1 MSGIHLFTASL
12 KKLPSLS
19 PDGAAGWVQIRREPK
34 ATNDVCREA
43 LGGLRAYP
51 SRLKKPFDKLRANG
65 LLG

>member
-34 ATNDVCREA
+34 ATNEVCREA
-43 LGGLRAYP
+43 MGGLSQPEQAQP
-51 SRLKKPFDKLRANG
+51 GFPG
-65 LLG
+65 E